1 MLQNIKFNFS
11 NCQYIHWLLKIDC
24 QIAALSVTDI
34 SSIHRGLLSMKI
46 MIIIETS
53 MLFER

>member
-46 MIIIETS
+46 MIIIETAT
-53 MLFER
+53 LFER